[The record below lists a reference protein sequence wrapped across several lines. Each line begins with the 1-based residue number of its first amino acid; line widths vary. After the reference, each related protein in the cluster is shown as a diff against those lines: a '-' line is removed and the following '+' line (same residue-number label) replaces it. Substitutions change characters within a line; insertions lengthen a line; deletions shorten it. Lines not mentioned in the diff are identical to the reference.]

1 MARIVR
7 LVMSS
12 LVFFASVSGFFAAS
26 AQENELRPLL
36 YFYSASC
43 HVCHEINTTVVDQ
56 LLSKY
61 PSAVRVEKYDIGV
74 LENYKKL
81 LELRKQYAVP
91 GDLRVPT
98 IVYGENFY
106 VGKASI
112 MRDLVAALNSVGI
125 ALTGIPQENVKGEN
139 AARGSARVSPSAR
152 MAPAGQTA
160 EQLLIE
166 HFGTIAPLTVA
177 GAGLVDGINPCA
189 FTVIVFFISFL
200 SVQGYRRRQI
210 AVIGLSFI
218 SAVFLT
224 YLLLGGGE
232 FQVFYSM
239 RFFWALRMAVNYII
253 GAATAVLGVLA
264 VRDLIVF
271 ARTGSTEAMALQ
283 LPESVKKRIHSV
295 IGDHYRRRGA
305 GGEKKSFSLI
315 PLIASAFATGFLVSL
330 LEAVCTGQ
338 VYLPTITFVLKTTQ
352 VKLLALAYLLVYNI
366 MFVVPLLAIFV
377 LALLGVGS
385 GQFSGFFKKHFI
397 AVKAVMALLF
407 FGLAFL
413 LFWNG

>member
-7 LVMSS
+7 LVMLS
-12 LVFFASVSGFFAAS
+12 LVFFASVSGIFPLS
-26 AQENELRPLL
+26 AQENEPRPLL

-43 HVCHEINTTVVDQ
+43 HVCHEVNTTVIEQ

-61 PSAVRVEKYDIGV
+61 PSAVRVERYDIGV
-74 LENYKKL
+74 LEHYKKL
-81 LELRKQYAVP
+81 LELRKQYSVP

-98 IVYGENFY
+98 IVYGGNFY

-112 MRDLVAALNSVGI
+112 MRDLVAALNSSGVV
-125 ALTGIPQENVKGEN
+125 LTGIPREKVKE
-139 AARGSARVSPSAR
+139 ASEAQGSAGVSKASR
-152 MAPAGQTA
+152 MAPANHTA
-160 EQLLIE
+160 EQLLME
-166 HFGTIAPLTVA
+166 HFGTIAPWTVA

-224 YLLLGGGE
+224 YLLLGVGV

-239 RFFWALRMAVNYII
+239 RFFWALRMAVNYIV
-253 GAATAVLGVLA
+253 GAATAVLGILA
-264 VRDLIVF
+264 VRDLVVF

-283 LPESVKKRIHSV
+283 LPESVKKKIHSV
-295 IGDHYRRRGA
+295 IGDHYRRRAAG
-305 GGEKKSFSLI
+305 GGEKNLSMI

-366 MFVVPLLAIFV
+366 MFVVPLLAVFV
-377 LALLGVGS
+377 LALAGVGS
-385 GQFSGFFKKHFI
+385 VQFSGFFKKNFI

-407 FGLAFL
+407 FGLAFF
-413 LFWNG
+413 LFWKG